1 MRPHSLDYSPLS
13 IHDKRKMYRRS
24 KFLEVLL
31 EIRQEMAREADYDVD
46 FFAEIARSGNSPR
59 DKTRHSL
66 TDFPVPAES
75 SLSRPRKTK
84 LKDKPKT

>member
-1 MRPHSLDYSPLS
+1 
-13 IHDKRKMYRRS
+13 MYRRS

-59 DKTRHSL
+59 EKTRHSL
-66 TDFPVPAES
+66 TEAQSDTNEPA
-75 SLSRPRKTK
+75 PRRAGKAGR
-84 LKDKPKT
+84 PKT